1 EWGRGVAG
9 PAPEGGGLLSLKK
22 SRNGGGGSAPSVP
35 PVTPSPPT
43 LSPNGER
50 ECIEFAARSYAIA
63 RLAHQRS
70 PSARAS
76 SASRKRQPL
85 LRQKLKSHLRRM
97 SSSPANSTRVWIRF
111 ARSTLT
117 RSLCSPTSLKQW
129 ENCNGNSSAEA
140 PALVA
145 LTCTAPRSNTICERC
160 TGTSCSVV
168 VAESANASDSNRAG
182 FSRIRCNNSD
192 GLVCVDSFSGEK
204 PA

>member
-1 EWGRGVAG
+1 
-9 PAPEGGGLLSLKK
+9 APEH
-22 SRNGGGGSAPSVP
+22 RPEP
-35 PVTPSPPT
+35 PSPPT

-70 PSARAS
+70 PSVRAS

-140 PALVA
+140 PTLGRAHMHRAALEYDLRA
-145 LTCTAPRSNTICERC
+145 LHRDQLLGCCGGIDECF
-160 TGTSCSVV
+160 
-168 VAESANASDSNRAG
+168 G
-182 FSRIRCNNSD
+182 FEQGGVFPD
-192 GLVCVDSFSGEK
+192 PV
-204 PA
+204 

>member
-1 EWGRGVAG
+1 MYSAVSLMSLGAVLSWLLHSAG
-9 PAPEGGGLLSLKK
+9 ALYRSVLLLYMFSVYVSCYFSFFFS
-22 SRNGGGGSAPSVP
+22 SRRRH
-35 PVTPSPPT
+35 TRC
-43 LSPNGER
+43 LSDW
-50 ECIEFAARSYAIA
+50 
-63 RLAHQRS
+63 
-70 PSARAS
+70 S
-76 SASRKRQPL
+76 SDVCSSDLRKRQPL

-204 PA
+204 PAIFGCASS

>member
-1 EWGRGVAG
+1 RVGLACFAVVGWGREAGWNLRSPSCAINQRLCWLCPLPTGEGCSLLKHQRMGEGV
-9 PAPEGGGLLSLKK
+9 
-22 SRNGGGGSAPSVP
+22 PSVP

-50 ECIEFAARSYAIA
+50 ECIEFAARSYPIA
-63 RLAHQRS
+63 RRAHQRS

-160 TGTSCSVV
+160 TGTS
-168 VAESANASDSNRAG
+168 
-182 FSRIRCNNSD
+182 
-192 GLVCVDSFSGEK
+192 
-204 PA
+204 